1 MNIKCIKDQYPY
13 KNIPRRLNIQS
24 NGIIPRVTN
33 YICTYLFLYEESK
46 EKKKKRFGKLIR
58 GWFNIGH
65 TVRCLWFSTVEP
77 RRAIT
82 LKIK

>member
-33 YICTYLFLYEESK
+33 YICTYLFLYEESN
-46 EKKKKRFGKLIR
+46 EKKKKKDLA
-58 GWFNIGH
+58 N
-65 TVRCLWFSTVEP
+65 
-77 RRAIT
+77 
-82 LKIK
+82 